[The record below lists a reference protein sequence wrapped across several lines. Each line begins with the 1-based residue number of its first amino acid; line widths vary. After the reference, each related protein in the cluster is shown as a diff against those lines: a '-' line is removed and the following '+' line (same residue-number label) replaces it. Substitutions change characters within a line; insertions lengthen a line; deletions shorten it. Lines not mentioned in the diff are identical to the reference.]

1 MAEEIVYGVNPAKEA
16 LRGTRRAFELF
27 FAGEMKDRR
36 LETLLKLAAEKG
48 VPVRQRERRDLD
60 RLCSTPHHQ
69 GVALRVESFRYA
81 EMEDIISNWRQRGEA
96 GLMLL
101 LDSIQDPHNLGAL
114 IRSAACAGADGVII
128 PKDRAAGVTATVEKA
143 SAGAVETIPIAQT
156 TNLVQSMDR
165 LKEEGFWL
173 YGLAGEANESLFE
186 QKLSGNVALVV
197 GGEGE
202 GLRPLVRRSCDVV
215 AAIPLQ
221 GGVGSLNASVAGGIA
236 LFETVRQRLSKKD
249 S

>member
-81 EMEDIISNWRQRGEA
+81 EMEDIISIWRQRGEA

-128 PKDRAAGVTATVEKA
+128 PRDRAAGVTATVEKA
-143 SAGAVETIPIAQT
+143 SAGAVETIPIVQT

-173 YGLAGEANESLFE
+173 YGLAGEANESLFD

-197 GGEGE
+197 GGEGD

-215 AAIPLQ
+215 AAIPLH

>member
-1 MAEEIVYGVNPAKEA
+1 MADEVVYGVNPAKEA

-60 RLCSTPHHQ
+60 RLCGTPHHQ

-81 EMEDIISNWRQRGEA
+81 EMEDIISSWRQRGEA

-128 PKDRAAGVTATVEKA
+128 PRDRAAGVTATVEKA
-143 SAGAVETIPIAQT
+143 SAGAVETISIAQT
-156 TNLVQSMDR
+156 TNLVQSMER
-165 LKEEGFWL
+165 LKQEGFWL
-173 YGLAGEANESLFE
+173 YGLAGDSGYSLYDQSFT
-186 QKLSGNVALVV
+186 GNVALVI

-221 GGVGSLNASVAGGIA
+221 GGVGSLNASVAGGIG
-236 LFETVRQRLSKKD
+236 LFEVVRQRMRSR
-249 S
+249 